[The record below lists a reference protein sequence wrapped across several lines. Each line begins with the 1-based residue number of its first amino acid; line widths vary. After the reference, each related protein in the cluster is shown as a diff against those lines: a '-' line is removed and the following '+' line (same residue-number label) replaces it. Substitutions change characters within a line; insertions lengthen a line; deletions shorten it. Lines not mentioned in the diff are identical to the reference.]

1 MSRSS
6 VLLQPQVRGPVDA
19 TRAQAGDPQP
29 PALEQDVVRL
39 ASDSMLDRIQA
50 DNRLRQAG
58 PEGILA
64 VAHYLARNDAK
75 PPAMIEAMNF
85 LMEAEIEPLEAP
97 ARADVRAMVAQTLS
111 HKDGKVRAAAARVLQ
126 VHGPGSQRAAFLRAI
141 GDSET
146 RVRWAVVRRFG
157 DFPQEV
163 QKAQVLILLGY
174 LAAGTPEEFARQ
186 DTNKDGFLSTSEF
199 IRGVDDFS
207 RLDADHDG
215 KVSANE
221 WSSPY
226 DSAIRADV
234 YALLLRMHE
243 KLTPNLRPIVY
254 NPYAPAAEQLDAVA
268 AWQAWMEALPAD

>member
-6 VLLQPQVRGPVDA
+6 VLLQPEVRGPVDA
-19 TRAQAGDPQP
+19 GRAQPGDPKP

-64 VAHYLARNDAK
+64 VAHYLANKDAK
-75 PPAMIEAMNF
+75 PSAMIEAMKF

-97 ARADVRAMVAQTLS
+97 ARADVRAMLAQTLS
-111 HKDGKVRAAAARVLQ
+111 HKDGKVRAAAARALQ

-174 LAAGTPEEFARQ
+174 LTAGTAEDFTRQ
-186 DTNKDGFLSTSEF
+186 DTNKDGFLSSTEF
-199 IRGVDDFS
+199 MSSADEFT

-215 KVSANE
+215 RVSARE
-221 WSSPY
+221 WSSPF
-226 DSAIRADV
+226 DSAVREDV
-234 YALLLRMHE
+234 YVLLLRMHE